1 MGTTC
6 ALLVGIEIGTEPSLL
21 ELESVF
27 SELEMKS
34 QHGSMFGDGT
44 QVVTDIVGFR
54 VFESLLLEGL
64 LSENR
69 GVPG

>member
-6 ALLVGIEIGTEPSLL
+6 APLVAIEIGTEPSLL

-27 SELEMKS
+27 SELEKKS
-34 QHGSMFGDGT
+34 QHGSMFGDRT

-69 GVPG
+69 GAPG